1 MQQTHAARSS
11 IVSEVAPGA
20 LLGVRGDP
28 VAGMVP
34 EGAALQRRRD
44 HLRGKECRRLRLA
57 GGVGHGTL
65 RALRR
70 WRGADDCTAPY
81 IRSVLASFY
90 GDWLCGLRVEAVK
103 ERARRVEAES
113 SDLTAMLSL
122 AGSMRMRPMS
132 LGGAPASR
140 AAALAR
146 SASCEPRLLPCRPA
160 PSIGR

>member
-44 HLRGKECRRLRLA
+44 HLRGKECRGLRLA

-70 WRGADDCTAPY
+70 WRGTDDCTAPY
-81 IRSVLASFY
+81 IRSVRASLY
-90 GDWLCGLRVEAVK
+90 GDGLCVEAVK
-103 ERARRVEAES
+103 ERARRA
-113 SDLTAMLSL
+113 
-122 AGSMRMRPMS
+122 
-132 LGGAPASR
+132 ASR
-140 AAALAR
+140 PRAAT
-146 SASCEPRLLPCRPA
+146 
-160 PSIGR
+160 